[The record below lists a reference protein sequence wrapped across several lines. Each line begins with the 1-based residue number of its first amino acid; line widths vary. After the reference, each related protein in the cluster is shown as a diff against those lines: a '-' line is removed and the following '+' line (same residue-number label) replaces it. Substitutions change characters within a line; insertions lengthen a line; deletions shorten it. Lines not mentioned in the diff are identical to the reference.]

1 VATARRRAP
10 DHDWVSATGN
20 SRAEIAKLARLLG
33 LEDPKSLSYLQEA
46 PAAELRDYRLAVTAL
61 LYDDPRAMLQRAADA
76 APLLPIHI
84 LSTVGEHAL
93 GPMVCARLTG
103 LIAPDRAVEISRH
116 FSIDFLAQLAAELD
130 PRRAVAVVTAMPRK
144 RVVGIAVAMAAR
156 GEHVAM
162 GRFVAHLDDKT
173 LMACVQKLTDEDL
186 LRIAFVLEGMERL
199 DHIFDLVGIERTRSM
214 LEGAD
219 EMGLGEEAR
228 YLVGNLSARHRK
240 QLRSRFSS

>member
-1 VATARRRAP
+1 M
-10 DHDWVSATGN
+10 SATPN

-33 LEDPKSLSYLQEA
+33 EDQGSLAYLQDV
-46 PAAELRDYRLAVTAL
+46 PAEELRDYREAVTEL
-61 LYDDPRAMLQRAADA
+61 LYDDPRATLRRAADA
-76 APLLPIHI
+76 APLLPIYV

-93 GPMVCARLTG
+93 GPLVCARLTG
-103 LIAPDRAVEISRH
+103 LIAPDRAVEVSRH

-173 LMACVQKLTDEDL
+173 LTACVRKLTDEDL

-199 DHIFDLVGIERTRSM
+199 DAMFELVGIERTRSM
-214 LEGAD
+214 LDGAEG
-219 EMGLGEEAR
+219 MGLGEEAR
-228 YLVGNLSARHRK
+228 YLVENLSARHRK
-240 QLRSRFSS
+240 QLLSSPSS

>member
-1 VATARRRAP
+1 
-10 DHDWVSATGN
+10 VSVTGH

-33 LEDPKSLSYLQEA
+33 LEDPGSLSYLRDV
-46 PAAELRDYRLAVTAL
+46 PAAELRDYREAVTEL

-76 APLLPIHI
+76 APLLPIYV

-93 GPMVCARLTG
+93 GPVVCARLTG
-103 LIAPDRAVEISRH
+103 LIAPDRAVEVSRH

-162 GRFVAHLDDKT
+162 GRFVAHLDDET
-173 LMACVQKLTDEDL
+173 LAACVQKLTDEDL
-186 LRIAFVLEGMERL
+186 LRVAFVLEGMERL
-199 DHIFDLVGIERTRSM
+199 DEIFDLVGIERTRSM
-214 LEGAD
+214 LESA
-219 EMGLGEEAR
+219 EAMGLGEEAR
-228 YLVGNLSARHRK
+228 YLVENLSARHRK
-240 QLRSRFSS
+240 QLRSGVSS